1 VWISCEGSRAI
12 RADPR
17 ENDGMKHKCV
27 CVCPNTHPPPQPH
40 IMHIL
45 STRIWLGQFV
55 CPSHPPNAYY
65 DDGRMNYLL
74 HMIGA
79 MLVIFRIEL
88 LIPDSWP

>member
-1 VWISCEGSRAI
+1 MYSSSN
-12 RADPR
+12 P
-17 ENDGMKHKCV
+17 
-27 CVCPNTHPPPQPH
+27 
-40 IMHIL
+40 
-45 STRIWLGQFV
+45 LG
-55 CPSHPPNAYY
+55 PAAMG